1 MRKDTKILRYS
12 DTKRQKK
19 RNNKEEIN
27 AKINPPAGGQ
37 NVM

>member
-1 MRKDTKILRYS
+1 VRKDTKILRYS

-19 RNNKEEIN
+19 RNNKEGIN
-27 AKINPPAGGQ
+27 AEINPPAGGQ